1 MSSVFERVR
10 DIIVDLIGVD
20 ESQIKP
26 TTSFEEL
33 HLDSLDLVE
42 LVIRVEEEFA
52 GENETDSQR
61 FEITD
66 EQAKNILTVNDVV
79 TYLTTRG
86 IKDA

>member
-52 GENETDSQR
+52 GEDDTGGQR

-66 EQAKNILTVNDVV
+66 EQAKNILAVHDVV
-79 TYLTTRG
+79 TYLITRG
-86 IKDA
+86 IRDA